1 MPALNLVVDESYPTI
16 LDVDTEA
23 GIAEGILSEPLIVRV
38 SGSSLESLGPWTFE
52 RETLASMLIIERTGT
67 DTGEKFVVRL
77 DENKLYNFIYPFVPR
92 LKDPVQGFALHF

>member
-16 LDVDTEA
+16 LDVNTEA

-38 SGSSLESLGPWTFE
+38 SDSSQESLGPWTFE
-52 RETLASMLIIERTGT
+52 PETLASMLIIERTAT

-77 DENKLYNFIYPFVPR
+77 DENKLYNFFIPFCAKFKNPG
-92 LKDPVQGFALHF
+92 QGFA